1 MGTISTMKLDDWLA
15 QRSQSCPERTA
26 LVADGAEVTYAELE
40 AEATWVA
47 RRLIAHGVRRGST
60 VAMTMHPR
68 REQVVVVHALMKVGA
83 VLLPLGTR
91 LSAEERAAVIAAE
104 EPAVD
109 LDDAGE
115 LTQTEAD
122 LPLLGEH
129 DMDAIACHVMTSG
142 STGTPDPVGL
152 TYGNFL
158 WSAVGSAF
166 NIGVEPEDRWLCCL
180 PLSHISGLG
189 IVMRSVIYGTTAVIH
204 DGFDVNRVAEALE
217 RDEITVVSLVTTMLT
232 RLLEAGADLSGP
244 RAVLVGGGPVPED
257 PLEEALGRGAT
268 VVQTYGLTETCSQVT
283 TLAPADA
290 RRKLGSAGRPLLT
303 THLRIQDG
311 EILVQGPTVAPGRAD
326 ADGWLHTGDLGR
338 IDEEGF
344 LYVDDRMDDLIV
356 TGGENV
362 VPAEVEKVLLR
373 HPEVADAAV
382 VGREDPEWQQA
393 VTAIVVLTD
402 GSEASP
408 DDLRRHCAESLA
420 GFKVPKRVELA
431 AALPRTPSGK
441 LMRRALR

>member
-1 MGTISTMKLDDWLA
+1 MTRLDNWLL
-15 QRSQSCPERTA
+15 QRSLSCPDRTA
-26 LVADGAEVTYAELE
+26 LIADGAEPTYAQLE

-47 RRLIAHGVRRGST
+47 RRLAAEGVRRGSI
-60 VAMTMHPR
+60 AALTMHPR
-68 REQVVVVHALMKVGA
+68 REQVVLAHALMKLGA
-83 VLLPLGTR
+83 TLLPLNPR
-91 LSAEERAAVIAAE
+91 LSEDERRTVVAAE

-109 LDDAGE
+109 LDDPGE

-129 DMDAIACHVMTSG
+129 DMDEVCARVMTSG
-142 STGTPDPVGL
+142 SSGAPKPIGL

-158 WSAVGSAF
+158 WSAVGSGF
-166 NIGVEPEDRWLCCL
+166 NIGVDPGDRWLCCL
-180 PLSHISGLG
+180 PLSHVSGLS
-189 IVMRSVIYGTTAVIH
+189 IVMRSAIYGTTAVLH
-204 DGFDVNRVAEALE
+204 DGFDVDRCAASLEEDGIAIVSVVA
-217 RDEITVVSLVTTMLT
+217 TMLT
-232 RLLEAGADLSGP
+232 RLLDAGADLSGP
-244 RAVLVGGGPVPED
+244 RAILVGGGPIPEE
-257 PLEEALGRGAT
+257 PLEEAIAKGAT

-311 EILVQGPTVAPGRAD
+311 EILVQGPTVAPGSAD
-326 ADGWLHTGDLGR
+326 ADGWLHTGDLGQ

-344 LYVDDRMDDLIV
+344 LYVKDRIDDLIV
-356 TGGENV
+356 SGGENV
-362 VPAEVEKVLLR
+362 IPAEVEEVLLR

-382 VGREDPEWQQA
+382 IGREDPEWQQA
-393 VTAIVVLTD
+393 VTAVVVLAS
-402 GSEASP
+402 GSEVTP
-408 DDLRRHCAESLA
+408 DDLRRHCSESLA
-420 GFKVPKRVELA
+420 GFKVPKRIELA